1 MRALL
6 LVDLLTVKVEMLS
19 EHLNSV
25 KPPHLLF
32 CYCPLLKTRIK
43 HPEFNITLPLLSTTY
58 RKLSTWNVASGRALT
73 FFTWVSL
80 NVMIAVNSDI
90 LSKFSCFTS
99 LWSFVIGRT
108 MPRDWVWVLKLG
120 FKMNKRRK
128 KSVVQLVECLST
140 MKEALHRIP
149 SFTEPEMV
157 APSTQDLEAGDQR
170 FKVILGYRESL
181 KLPWSICDS
190 VKNSNNSSSSGSSS
204 KTEKI
209 NKSSLQTKCGLVR
222 FFSQEFLED

>member
-1 MRALL
+1 M
-6 LVDLLTVKVEMLS
+6 
-19 EHLNSV
+19 
-25 KPPHLLF
+25 
-32 CYCPLLKTRIK
+32 
-43 HPEFNITLPLLSTTY
+43 
-58 RKLSTWNVASGRALT
+58 
-73 FFTWVSL
+73 
-80 NVMIAVNSDI
+80 
-90 LSKFSCFTS
+90 
-99 LWSFVIGRT
+99 
-108 MPRDWVWVLKLG
+108 LKLG

-128 KSVVQLVECLST
+128 RSVVQLVECLST

-157 APSTQDLEAGDQR
+157 APSTQGLEAGDQT

-190 VKNSNNSSSSGSSS
+190 VNNNNNNSGSSS

-209 NKSSLQTKCGLVR
+209 NKSSLQTKYGLVR